1 MKNLI
6 KKYKKII
13 DKNSVLEIKKV
24 LAKLDQSEWLLKYH
38 DTFTTQITYGKTV
51 RGSLFLIFLE
61 KFGIKIKK
69 EHINLATAMEF
80 IQTGLVIQDDVM
92 DQDEY
97 RRQHKTIHFELREN
111 FKENN
116 ILNYKQNAESI
127 AYCIGD
133 IYFFAAMQFLS
144 NPKIKNIEK
153 ISQLF
158 SLYYTKTG
166 FGQIRDVYMSASPD
180 FYSFEDI
187 SQMYEYKTSYYT
199 IVLPVLS
206 ACLVANKNKEFNKKI
221 EEITKLIGII
231 FQMQDDY
238 LNIYGEESQTGKSTG
253 SDITENKSTIFK
265 AELLTLA
272 KNDRDAL
279 KFLNYF
285 GKKIS
290 KNDLTEI
297 KDFFEK
303 SKILE
308 KIQEKISETN
318 KNIDKKI
325 ANLKSTKKIKTTL
338 SELKDLVYKRNA

>member
-24 LAKLDQSEWLLKYH
+24 LAKLDKSEWLLNYH
-38 DTFTTQITYGKTV
+38 DTFTSQVTYGKTI

-61 KFGIKIKK
+61 KLGVKIKK
-69 EHINLATAMEF
+69 EHLNLATAMEF
-80 IQTGLVIQDDVM
+80 FQTGLVIQDDVM

-97 RRQHKTIHFELREN
+97 RRQHKTIHFELRESY
-111 FKENN
+111 KEKN

-127 AYCIGD
+127 TYCIGD

-187 SQMYEYKTSYYT
+187 AQMYEYKTSYYT
-199 IVLPVLS
+199 IVLPILS
-206 ACLVANKNKEFNKKI
+206 ACFAANKDKKFNSQI
-221 EEITKLIGII
+221 EEISKLIGII

-238 LNIYGEESQTGKSTG
+238 LNIYGNEETTGKSTG

-272 KNDRDAL
+272 KNDREA
-279 KFLNYF
+279 FQYLNYF
-285 GKKIS
+285 GKKIT
-290 KNDLTEI
+290 KNDLTAI
-297 KDFFEK
+297 KEFFEK
-303 SKILE
+303 SNILKKVE
-308 KIQEKISETN
+308 EKISQTS
-318 KNIDKKI
+318 KKIDKKI
-325 ANLKSTKKIKTTL
+325 ADLKTKKEIKNTL
-338 SELKDLVYKRNA
+338 LELKDLVYKRSA